1 MSLLGNDEFAVVMF
15 SASHIRGAVFSR
27 NKNALT
33 LSRHAEEPIENSDT
47 TAVWRRV
54 LSRINCN
61 KSMPLFIS
69 GSFKGGIFFQ
79 TRSVELPVAE
89 QRSSVELELS
99 RHLITIPK
107 DYRLQIMSS
116 DCDDDKVLVNA
127 YIFPAE
133 SIGVAAEAL
142 SGCNRQTDGFIYPLM
157 ACQAGD
163 PMFYNAE
170 IEPGFS
176 FSSGQWRPFSDG
188 GNWQLARK
196 HWAEI
201 CSDLFTL
208 PADLDTDAFLPV
220 LQVARLITRRDYN
233 TKKAG
238 LPVLPDNLRP
248 KRIKRQLQLTVTLVI
263 ALIALL
269 IWGAFGT
276 WNSSRA
282 EYTKLRDEIKKLSRE
297 TVRMQNNARRLN
309 RTNKERSKI
318 VSLKTTEYDVLGFL
332 AAFSSLLPSNVSVNN
347 FRFNESGVDIAMAS
361 TAENIDLAR
370 ILKPMAHWKISQLQQ
385 RQNRG
390 GSGTSINLKLV
401 PDTGEVT
408 KKGRRR

>member
-33 LSRHAEEPIENSDT
+33 LSRYAEEPIDNSDT
-47 TAVWRRV
+47 SAVWRRV
-54 LSRINCN
+54 LNRMNCS

-79 TRSVELPVAE
+79 TRSVDLPVAE

-107 DYRLQIMSS
+107 DYKLQIMSS
-116 DCDDDKVLVNA
+116 DCADDKVLINA

-157 ACQAGD
+157 AYQAGD
-163 PMFYNAE
+163 PIFYNAE

-176 FSSGQWRPFSDG
+176 FSSGQWRPFADEDSR
-188 GNWQLARK
+188 QQARK
-196 HWAEI
+196 HWDEI
-201 CSDLFTL
+201 FADLFVL
-208 PADLDTDAFLPV
+208 PADFNTDIFLPV
-220 LQVARLITRRDYN
+220 LLVARLVTRRDFN
-233 TKKAG
+233 AKKSG
-238 LPVLPDNLRP
+238 LPVLPDNLKP

-269 IWGAFGT
+269 LWGAFGT
-276 WNSSRA
+276 WNSSRS
-282 EYTKLRDEIKKLSRE
+282 EYIKLRDEIKRLSRE

-318 VSLKTTEYDVLGFL
+318 VSLKTGEYDVLAFL

-361 TAENIDLAR
+361 DAENLDLAR
-370 ILKPMAHWKISQLQQ
+370 VLKPMSKWKISQLQQ

-390 GSGTSINLKLV
+390 GNGSSINLKLV
-401 PDTGEVT
+401 PDTGEVR

>member
-1 MSLLGNDEFAVVMF
+1 
-15 SASHIRGAVFSR
+15 
-27 NKNALT
+27 
-33 LSRHAEEPIENSDT
+33 
-47 TAVWRRV
+47 
-54 LSRINCN
+54 
-61 KSMPLFIS
+61 
-69 GSFKGGIFFQ
+69 
-79 TRSVELPVAE
+79 
-89 QRSSVELELS
+89 
-99 RHLITIPK
+99 
-107 DYRLQIMSS
+107 
-116 DCDDDKVLVNA
+116 
-127 YIFPAE
+127 
-133 SIGVAAEAL
+133 
-142 SGCNRQTDGFIYPLM
+142 
-157 ACQAGD
+157 
-163 PMFYNAE
+163 MFYNAE

-188 GNWQLARK
+188 DNWQLARK